1 MKGLWTDLI
10 DGFRA
15 RTDATA
21 AKSENWLE
29 PLASTGEQ
37 RRLELE
43 LIMEAQRAAADERR
57 IASMMPARPLP
68 PSPGGMMHSEG
79 DVLRARVEELDRRL
93 AEERVE
99 RAGES
104 LVLRAR
110 VEDLERANAVLRGML
125 EGLLA
130 GGKGDGQ

>member
-1 MKGLWTDLI
+1 MKGLWSDLI

-37 RRLELE
+37 RRLELA
-43 LIMEAQRAAADERR
+43 LIMEARRAADERR
-57 IASMMPARPLP
+57 IASMMSARPLP